1 MNSDLKQ
8 LKFWRD
14 NITTLSSE
22 LLEVLDNGLPGWRNP
37 PEPIKTHNTAIGI
50 VIRCM
55 ERNNRHGGHLLP
67 KWTKTNHKSSE
78 EQRIE
83 SRDYNTLFTWSKN
96 INLLECDTINYL
108 DYHISV
114 WRNMVNYFEIRKAQK
129 VIDRLK
135 DTIYYQG

>member
-14 NITTLSSE
+14 NITSISSE

-37 PEPIKTHNTAIGI
+37 PTPIKNHNIAIGI
-50 VIRCM
+50 VNRCM
-55 ERNNRHGGHLLP
+55 ERSNRQDGYLLP

-78 EQRIE
+78 EQRTE
-83 SRDYNTLFTWSKN
+83 SRDYNTLFALSKN
-96 INLLECDTINYL
+96 INQLEYDTINYL
-108 DYHISV
+108 DYHISG

-129 VIDRLK
+129 VVDRLK
-135 DTIYYQG
+135 NSELV

>member
-8 LKFWRD
+8 LGFWRE

-22 LLEVLDNGLPGWRNP
+22 LLEVLDKGLPGWRNP
-37 PEPIKTHNTAIGI
+37 PEPIKIHNIAIGI
-50 VIRCM
+50 VHRCM
-55 ERNNRHGGHLLP
+55 ERSNRHNSYMLP

-78 EQRIE
+78 EQRTE

-96 INLLECDTINYL
+96 IDILEHDTINYL
-108 DYHISV
+108 DYHISG

-129 VIDRLK
+129 VVERLNNS
-135 DTIYYQG
+135 GLL

>member
-14 NITTLSSE
+14 NIANLSSE

-37 PEPIKTHNTAIGI
+37 PEPINNHNIAIGI
-50 VIRCM
+50 VNRCM
-55 ERNNRHGGHLLP
+55 ERSNRHSGYMLP

-78 EQRIE
+78 EQRME
-83 SRDYNTLFTWSKN
+83 SRDYNTLFAWSKN
-96 INLLECDTINYL
+96 INLLEYDTITYL
-108 DYHISV
+108 DYHMSG

-129 VIDRLK
+129 VVDRLK
-135 DTIYYQG
+135 SSGLV